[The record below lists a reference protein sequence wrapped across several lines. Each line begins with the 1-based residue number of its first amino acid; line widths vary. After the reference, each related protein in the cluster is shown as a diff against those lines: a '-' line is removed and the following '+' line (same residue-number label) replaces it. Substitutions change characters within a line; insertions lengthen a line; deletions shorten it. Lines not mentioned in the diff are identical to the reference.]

1 MNYLVIIITTKVQY
15 NRIIANK
22 IPLMIYYNLNNYNI
36 IFIFWFLLLLNIIF
50 FILQYDCNYNIYLGM
65 YYTLNNNK

>member
-22 IPLMIYYNLNNYNI
+22 IPVMIYYNLNNYNI
-36 IFIFWFLLLLNIIF
+36 IFIFWFLLLLNITFLFYSTIAIITF
-50 FILQYDCNYNIYLGM
+50 L
-65 YYTLNNNK
+65 

>member
-22 IPLMIYYNLNNYNI
+22 IPVMIYYNLNNYNI
-36 IFIFWFLLLLNIIF
+36 IVIYKFLLLLNITFLFYSTIAIIIF
-50 FILQYDCNYNIYLGM
+50 L
-65 YYTLNNNK
+65 

>member
-36 IFIFWFLLLLNIIF
+36 ILIYKFLLLLNITFLFYSTIAIIIF
-50 FILQYDCNYNIYLGM
+50 I
-65 YYTLNNNK
+65 